1 MDSFL
6 SYMIYFYVLPWDSIF
21 SSYTVQVKHY
31 TGSVY
36 VLPISADVDTEA
48 GPEPRCYEAVTHG

>member
-1 MDSFL
+1 MFCL
-6 SYMIYFYVLPWDSIF
+6 EIQYFPPTI
-21 SSYTVQVKHY
+21 QVKHY